1 VKGAAS
7 VNVNKLTNMELICI
21 NDNFSPE
28 AAQWFTTLP
37 KEGERYTLRKLVP
50 VMSGVNSGK
59 MGVLLHEIINPLVA
73 HPTGLGMIE
82 PSFDENRFVSPEEY
96 DQMNEEINSALVEE
110 LEEMFI

>member
-1 VKGAAS
+1 MKEDAN
-7 VNVNKLTNMELICI
+7 VNVNKLTKMELICI

-37 KEGERYTLRKLVP
+37 KEGERYTLRKRVP

-59 MGVLLHEIINPLVA
+59 MGVLLHEIINPLVS
-73 HPTGLGMIE
+73 HPSGLGMME
-82 PSFDENRFVSPEEY
+82 PSFDENRFVTPEEY
-96 DQMNEEINSALVEE
+96 DQINEEINSALVEE